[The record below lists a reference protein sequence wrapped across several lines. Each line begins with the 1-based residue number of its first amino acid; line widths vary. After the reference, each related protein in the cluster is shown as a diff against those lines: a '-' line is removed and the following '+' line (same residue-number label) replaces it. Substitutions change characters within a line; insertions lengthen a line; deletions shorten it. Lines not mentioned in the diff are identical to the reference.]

1 MQDFILEGVLKQCKK
16 QEEDMVTD
24 RQERSGLNAV
34 VFKAE
39 FGFNSLRPTGWLG
52 FTTTPDC
59 QRPGLICVH

>member
-1 MQDFILEGVLKQCKK
+1 MQDFILEGVLKQYKK

-39 FGFNSLRPTGWLG
+39 FGFNSLRPVA
-52 FTTTPDC
+52 
-59 QRPGLICVH
+59 GLASQ